1 MKLVLFDI
9 DDTLCFSNH
18 VDDVCYIKACEDVLS
33 ISIAD
38 TNWNLY
44 KNATDVG
51 IIEQLYTK
59 HFKKE
64 PPAEIINNIR
74 DRYLKLLAHEMD
86 KDPQAF
92 REIPGA
98 AEMVK
103 LLIERK
109 DTEVGIATGGFRETA
124 IYKLNKLNFDIRDLP
139 IASSNKLR
147 TKKEIILD
155 LINRATS
162 GNGVLDLRTLHT

>member
-1 MKLVLFDI
+1 MKLVIFDV

-18 VDDVCYIKACEDVLS
+18 VDDDCYVKACEDVLS
-33 ISIAD
+33 VSIAN

-64 PPAEIINNIR
+64 PPAEIIESIR
-74 DRYLKLLAHEMD
+74 DRYLKFLAYEMD
-86 KDPQAF
+86 KDPKAF
-92 REIPGA
+92 QEIPGA

-103 LLIERK
+103 LLRQRK
-109 DTEVGIATGGFRETA
+109 DTVVGVATGGFRETA
-124 IYKLNKLNFDIRDLP
+124 VYKLNKLNFDTSDLP
-139 IASSNKLR
+139 IASSDKLR
-147 TKKEIILD
+147 TKRD
-155 LINRATS
+155 PAS
-162 GNGVLDLRTLHT
+162 AG